1 MGYLRTMASV
11 MAKKDLT
18 KSQERVRNNGE
29 VFTPNDFAK
38 VIFAKWMRVSHR
50 KPQDV
55 FVDLQCGQGSLL
67 GTVLEWKLENG
78 LSPQEALSTILG
90 VDIAHDN
97 VEDCRHNL
105 LVWAAVE
112 DDEICKEIVQ
122 ENIIQGDSVKKS
134 LHELFPQRSDT

>member
-1 MGYLRTMASV
+1 

-67 GTVLEWKLENG
+67 GAVLEWKIEKG

-112 DDEICKEIVQ
+112 DNETCKEIVQ

-134 LHELFPQRSDT
+134 LHELFPHRTGK

>member
-1 MGYLRTMASV
+1 

-18 KSQERVRNNGE
+18 KSRERVRNNGE

-50 KPQDV
+50 KPEDV

-67 GTVLEWKLENG
+67 GAVLEWKMERG

-97 VEDCRHNL
+97 IEECRRNL
-105 LVWAAVE
+105 LVWAGVQE
-112 DDEICKEIVQ
+112 EKQCKEIV
-122 ENIIQGDSVKKS
+122 EVNIIQGDSVQNS
-134 LHELFPQRSDT
+134 LQALFPGKKTISEGTE

>member
-1 MGYLRTMASV
+1 

-29 VFTPNDFAK
+29 VFTPNHFAK

-50 KPQDV
+50 KAQDV

-67 GTVLEWKLENG
+67 GAALEWKIENG

-105 LVWAAVE
+105 LVWAGVKG
-112 DDEICKEIVQ
+112 DEVCEEIVQ
-122 ENIIQGDSVKKS
+122 EHIIQGDSVRNT
-134 LHELFPQRSDT
+134 LHDLFPLKESSKN

>member
-1 MGYLRTMASV
+1 MGHLRTMASI

-18 KSQERVRNNGE
+18 KSQERVRNKGE

-38 VIFAKWMRVSHR
+38 MIFAKWMHVTHR

-67 GTVLEWKLENG
+67 GAVLEWKIEKG
-78 LSPQEALSTILG
+78 LSPHDALSTILG

-97 VEDCRHNL
+97 VEDCRNNL
-105 LVWAAVE
+105 LVWADVE
-112 DDEICKEIVQ
+112 GDEACIKVVQ

-134 LHELFPQRSDT
+134 LHDLFPKRES